1 MTNKFNSLHS
11 TFSVNGE
18 VSDEDT
24 RFLNITIDVL
34 HTGENLNKSF
44 FSKEVVDDCIDSIKN
59 TPVLGFIK
67 YDKFAQEADF
77 KGHEYVLTRTENG
90 IEDKYVGSAYGV
102 IPESCN
108 PRWFTKMCSDG
119 VEREFL
125 QVDALLWEKF
135 SDSTDIVERD
145 GEKAQSMELSVSSV
159 EGDEDEDGVFHFEKF
174 KFDGCCMLGDSVEPA
189 MVDANVKVK
198 DVQFASDDFVK
209 AIQSELNEKFTTFTK
224 LVKDKDE
231 QGGVRNMPNPDTDF
245 AQTVLQQFEDVAN
258 TVRGLATMKNYWD
271 EDVPRFYAVDIQG
284 DEVIAVDKQD
294 NYHYVGFKFAVDG
307 DSPKIDFDSMTRK
320 KVTYSDYEDGAV
332 EPEGAFDF
340 GKHMADFEEAA
351 AAKIADAEAHAA
363 AESDKKAKIESEFS
377 AVKAELDE
385 IKPKYDEFVAADE
398 KRKADELDAQKN
410 AKFAEYE
417 DVLAENAD
425 FAAIKEKKDELSVDE
440 IEKECAVLYVK
451 VNRKNNFSKQ
461 DSSTAVAGV
470 LDDGDDNDSNCWMS
484 EKYGAIHIN
493 R

>member
-1 MTNKFNSLHS
+1 MRDKFNSLHS
-11 TFSVNGE
+11 TFSINGE
-18 VSDEDT
+18 ISDKDT

-44 FSKEVVDDCIDSIKN
+44 FSKEVVDKCIDSIKN
-59 TPVLGFIK
+59 TPVLGFVK
-67 YDKFAQEADF
+67 YDKTGQEADF

-90 IEDKYVGSAYGV
+90 IEDKYIGSAYGI

-125 QVDALLWEKF
+125 QVDALLWTKF

-159 EGDEDEDGVFHFEKF
+159 EGSEDDNGIFHFEKF

-189 MVDANVKVK
+189 MVDANVKIK

-224 LVKDKDE
+224 LVKENDE
-231 QGGVRNMPNPDTDF
+231 QGGVRSMPNPDTDF
-245 AQTVLQQFEDVAN
+245 AQTVLQQFNDVADA
-258 TVRGLATMKNYWD
+258 VRGFATMKDYWG
-271 EDVPRFYAVDIQG
+271 EDVPRFSAVDIQD
-284 DEVIAVDKQD
+284 DEVIAVDMQD
-294 NYHYVGFKFAVDG
+294 NYHYVGFKFAIDG

-320 KVTYSDYEDGAV
+320 KVTYSDYEDGAA
-332 EPEGAFDF
+332 ELEGAFDF
-340 GKHMADFEEAA
+340 GKHMSDFEEVA
-351 AAKIADAEAHAA
+351 AAKIAEAEAKAA
-363 AESDKKAKIESEFS
+363 AESDEKAKIESEFS
-377 AVKAELDE
+377 AVKAELNE

-398 KRKADELDAQKN
+398 KRKADEIDAQKN

-417 DVLAENAD
+417 DVLADNAD
-425 FAAIKEKKDELSVDE
+425 FEAIKNKKDELSVDE

-451 VNRKNNFSKQ
+451 INRKNNFSKQ
-461 DSSTAVAGV
+461 GSCAATAGV
-470 LDDGDDNDSNCWMS
+470 LDDDDDNDKNCWMS